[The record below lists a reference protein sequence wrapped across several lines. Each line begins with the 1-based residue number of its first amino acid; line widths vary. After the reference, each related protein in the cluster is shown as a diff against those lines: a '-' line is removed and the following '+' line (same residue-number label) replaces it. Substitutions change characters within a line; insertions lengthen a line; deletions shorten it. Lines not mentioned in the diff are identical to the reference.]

1 MLRVSASQTH
11 IAVFDWI
18 ASWMV
23 PRLALHFLNCAYFF
37 EFARCVMSQTHE
49 QPLMYEHSLLGSSVP
64 DAVADDPN
72 DDLDLATLCKLF
84 VPTAVPELP
93 SDEELFGINAMQP
106 SMTYTLADLAAIQ
119 PTRADHR
126 VVKMVSSDAVA
137 IQTGESAAVEIHSS
151 PLITLVHFLSFIS
164 AVQLEISGGKPKQ
177 TKPVL
182 SQSGQDAVFG
192 QDKVVEAAPQRRAKD
207 YLTHLTAFL
216 NYAHQPQAY
225 HCLELDMVLAVLQQQ
240 FGTAEDVQHRM
251 LHEAQY
257 LRQQQRQ
264 FTQVLKTLKQS
275 FKSVQY
281 RKAVQQRLSDTKRQ
295 TQEYDDYVRWLFTPK
310 QPKQLEHANPSNQT
324 PRRKRLVVVRI
335 DLGYAKSPHHR
346 QHQLSVFKRHIGL
359 LFKHK
364 DRLPCFKHLR
374 GYVCGIE
381 YGLIKGWHAHLML
394 FYNGDRVQHDYA
406 LGQQVGEEWQKIV
419 NNDLAKR
426 QASDQPDWQPALNPI
441 FFNCNAKKPQ
451 YQRCGIGR
459 FSSTD
464 PNFAQ
469 DFQYI
474 LETMH
479 YLTKPHSHFH
489 LKDQKKQKLL
499 SRGERG

>member
-1 MLRVSASQTH
+1 
-11 IAVFDWI
+11 
-18 ASWMV
+18 
-23 PRLALHFLNCAYFF
+23 
-37 EFARCVMSQTHE
+37 
-49 QPLMYEHSLLGSSVP
+49 MYQHSIYDSLIGSCVP
-64 DAVADDPN
+64 DAVTDDPN

-93 SDEELFGINAMQP
+93 SDEELFGVDSMQP

-119 PTRADHR
+119 PTRADQR

-137 IQTGESAAVEIHSS
+137 IQTGQGTAVEIHSD
-151 PLITLVHFLSFIS
+151 PLITLVHLLSFIS
-164 AVQLEISGGKPKQ
+164 AVQLEISGRKAKQ

-182 SQSGQDAVFG
+182 SELQLSQSQQTRSAQDRL
-192 QDKVVEAAPQRRAKD
+192 VESEPQRRAKD
-207 YLTHLTAFL
+207 YLTHLIAFL
-216 NYAHQPQAY
+216 NYAHQPLAY
-225 HCLELDMVLAVLQQQ
+225 HCLELDMVLDVLQQQ
-240 FGTAEDVQHRM
+240 FGTVEDVQHRM

-264 FTQVLKTLKQS
+264 FAQVIKLLKQRFQS
-275 FKSVQY
+275 AQY

-295 TQEYDDYVRWLFTPK
+295 TQEYDDYVGWLFTPK
-310 QPKQLEHANPSNQT
+310 QPKQLAHADPAHPTFSQQQALPQQPLPSQEQT
-324 PRRKRLVVVRI
+324 PPQRQTPPRKRLVVVRV
-335 DLGYAKSPHHR
+335 DLGYAKSPQHQ
-346 QHQLSVFKRHIGL
+346 QHQLSMFKHHIGL
-359 LFKHK
+359 LFKRK

-394 FYNGDRVQHDYA
+394 FYNGDRVQRDYA
-406 LGQQVGEEWQKIV
+406 VGQQVGQEWQKIV

-426 QASDQPDWQPALNPI
+426 QASDQPDWQPALTPI
-441 FFNCNAKKPQ
+441 FFNCNAKKTQ
-451 YQRCGIGR
+451 YRRCGIGR
-459 FSSTD
+459 FSTTD

-499 SRGERG
+499 SRGERS

>member
-1 MLRVSASQTH
+1 
-11 IAVFDWI
+11 
-18 ASWMV
+18 
-23 PRLALHFLNCAYFF
+23 
-37 EFARCVMSQTHE
+37 
-49 QPLMYEHSLLGSSVP
+49 MYQHSIYDSLIGSSVP

-93 SDEELFGINAMQP
+93 SDEELFGIDAMQP

-119 PTRADHR
+119 PTRADQR

-137 IQTGESAAVEIHSS
+137 IQTGQGTAVEIHSD
-151 PLITLVHFLSFIS
+151 PLITLVHLLSFIS
-164 AVQLEISGGKPKQ
+164 AVQLEILGGKVKQ
-177 TKPVL
+177 TKLVP
-182 SQSGQDAVFG
+182 SQSQDAVSG
-192 QDKVVEAAPQRRAKD
+192 KDKAVEATLPRRAKD
-207 YLTHLTAFL
+207 YLTHLVAFL
-216 NYAHQPQAY
+216 NYAHQPLAY
-225 HCLELDMVLAVLQQQ
+225 HCLELDMVLEVLQQQ
-240 FGTAEDVQHRM
+240 FGTVEDVQHRM

-264 FTQVLKTLKQS
+264 FAQVIKLLKQRFQS
-275 FKSVQY
+275 AQY

-310 QPKQLEHANPSNQT
+310 QPKQLAHADPAHPTFSQQQALPQQQAHSQDQIPPQRHS
-324 PRRKRLVVVRI
+324 PRRKRLVVVRV
-335 DLGYAKSPHHR
+335 DLGYAKSPQHQ
-346 QHQLSVFKRHIGL
+346 QHQLSMFKHHIGL
-359 LFKHK
+359 LFKRK

-394 FYNGDRVQHDYA
+394 FYNGDRVQNDYA
-406 LGQQVGEEWQKIV
+406 LGQQVGQEWQKTV

-426 QASDQPDWQPALNPI
+426 QASDQLDWQPALTPI
-441 FFNCNAKKPQ
+441 FFNCNAKKSQ
-451 YQRCGIGR
+451 YRRCGIGR
-459 FSSTD
+459 FSTTD

-499 SRGERG
+499 SRGERSSVVVWR